1 VIFLKIKDTKSL
13 CPECGMTLDAEV
25 YDEDGKV
32 FIKKTCDDHGEFV
45 NTYWS
50 DEELYN
56 KMEDFIPSIA
66 GIENPCVEDT
76 AACPNSCGLCSKH
89 ETSTVLGLID
99 VTNRCNLRCPVCFA
113 NAAAAGY
120 LYEPTKDEI
129 RQMLKNLRNL
139 KPHPCPAIQYAGGE
153 PTVRKDIVE
162 LIEMAKE
169 EDFTHV
175 QIATNGIRLAKRENL
190 ASELKAAG
198 LNTVYLS
205 FEGVT
210 PEPYIQNKGRNL
222 LPDKL
227 QAIENCRKAGL
238 GIVLVPTLVKGVNDD
253 QVGEIIKFAFDNNDI
268 IYGVNFQPVSFS
280 GRTPSEHVEEQRITI
295 PDFVQIIEDE
305 TDGQVPKSA
314 FYPPSSV
321 EPIAEFIS
329 LLDNEDSAKV
339 TLNCHEHCGI
349 ATYVFREKTEGTGK
363 DKLIPITDF
372 IDVDDLFDKL
382 KEYNEKLKAGKFG
395 SRKRVLAGLTSHLP
409 KMIHTSR
416 SPKDLDITKILL
428 NVFVKGDYDALGD
441 FSKDAMLISCMHFM
455 DPFNF
460 DQDRVKKCVIHYAT
474 PDGRIIP
481 FCTFNSMYREGVEQE
496 FSKPFNSKKN

>member
-1 VIFLKIKDTKSL
+1 MIFLKIKGTKSL
-13 CPECGMTLDAEV
+13 CPECGKPIEAEV
-25 YDEDGKV
+25 YDEDGKI
-32 FIKKTCDDHGEFV
+32 FIKKTCDEHGEFV

-50 DEELYN
+50 DEGLYN
-56 KMEDFIPSIA
+56 QVKEYVPSVA
-66 GIENPCVEDT
+66 PVENPCVDDT
-76 AACPNSCGLCSKH
+76 GSCPSNCGLCSKH

-120 LYEPTKDEI
+120 LYEPSKDEI
-129 RQMLKNLRNL
+129 RQMLRNLRNL
-139 KPHPCPAIQYAGGE
+139 KPNPCPAIQYAGGE

-169 EDFTHV
+169 EGFTHV
-175 QIATNGIRLAKRENL
+175 QIATNGIRIAKRENL
-190 ASELKAAG
+190 AKDLKEAG

-210 PEPYIQNKGRNL
+210 PEPYIANKGRDL

-238 GIVLVPTLVKGVNDD
+238 GVVLVPTLVKGVNDN

-280 GRTPSEHVEEQRITI
+280 GRTPADQVEEQRITI
-295 PDFVQIIEDE
+295 PDFINIIEKE
-305 TDGQVPKSA
+305 TDGQVPTDA

-329 LLDNEDSAKV
+329 LLDGNEAATV

-349 ATYVFREKTEGTGK
+349 ATYVFREKTEGDGK

-382 KEYNEKLKAGKFG
+382 KEYNEKLKKGKFG
-395 SRKRVLAGLTSHLP
+395 SRKRVLAGLTGNLP
-409 KMIHTSR
+409 KLVHPSR

-428 NVFVKGDYDALGD
+428 NIFVKGDYEALGD

-460 DQDRVKKCVIHYAT
+460 DEDRVKKCVIHYAT

-481 FCTFNSMYREGVEQE
+481 FCTMNSMYRESVEQE
-496 FSKPFNSKKN
+496 FSTPFKQKD